1 MKKTILVDV
10 MTVQAVSLFAV
21 ATILVPLNIL
31 SAQAD
36 PYGEEKFWGAEDD
49 SAEASVE
56 CTKDNGGCKG
66 VNVNK
71 EVRELCKE
79 ISEVRCKQDH

>member
-1 MKKTILVDV
+1 MKKSIFVDV

-31 SAQAD
+31 SAYAD
-36 PYGEEKFWGAEDD
+36 PDGKEKFWGAEDD
-49 SAEASVE
+49 SAGASVE
-56 CTKDNGGCKG
+56 CTKDDGGCKG

-71 EVRELCKE
+71 EAIELCKE
-79 ISEVRCKQDH
+79 ISEVKCKQDH